1 MQHLNKQRE
10 AKSGKKP
17 SKWYAFLIHI
27 FHPRYQTRIIADIL
41 KNKQKKRCIY
51 SWDYMINQIENQNE
65 EKVI

>member
-27 FHPRYQTRIIADIL
+27 FHPRYQRRIIADIL
-41 KNKQKKRCIY
+41 KNKQKK
-51 SWDYMINQIENQNE
+51 
-65 EKVI
+65 KVYLFMRLYD